1 MKKTKKKR
9 NSGTKSAVITAVIVC
24 AVCILG
30 IILLAQEDKE
40 ITQNEAYEIVL
51 KDLGLKSE
59 QVGSPHIHEGT
70 YKNQSCYNIYVTVDG
85 KSLTYV
91 VSTKGEILYKG
102 EGGHS
107 H

>member
-1 MKKTKKKR
+1 MKKTK
-9 NSGTKSAVITAVIVC
+9 NSNKSGAKTAIITAVVC
-24 AVCILG
+24 VVCIVGL
-30 IILLAQEDKE
+30 IFLAQSEKT
-40 ITQNEAYEIVL
+40 ITSDEAYKIVL
-51 KDLGLKSE
+51 KDLGLTSD
-59 QVGSPHIHEGT
+59 QVSNPHIHEGT
-70 YKNQSCYNIYVTVDG
+70 YKNHSCYNIYVTVNG

>member
-1 MKKTKKKR
+1 MKKTKKRRK
-9 NSGTKSAVITAVIVC
+9 SGVKSAVITAVIVC

-30 IILLAQEDKE
+30 IILIAQEDKE

-70 YKNQSCYNIYVTVDG
+70 YKNKSCYNIYVTVDG

-91 VSTKGEILYKG
+91 VSTDGEILYKG